1 MGQKIVAE
9 NRKARHDY
17 FILDSYEAG
26 LALTG
31 TEVKSMRAGRV
42 NLKDSYIFIQNNEAF
57 IEGMHVSPYEQGN
70 RFNVDPLRKRKLL
83 LHKKEIIKLRMKTQ
97 EQGLSIVPLKVYFKG
112 DKIKLEIA
120 VARGKKLYDKR
131 ATEAKK
137 SAEREIHRALR
148 EREKR

>member
-1 MGQKIVAE
+1 MGQKTVAE

-17 FILDSYEAG
+17 FILESLEAG
-26 LALTG
+26 IALTG

-83 LHKKEIIKLRMKTQ
+83 LHKKEILKLRAKTQ
-97 EQGLSIVPLKVYFKG
+97 EQGLSIVPLTLYFKG
-112 DKIKLEIA
+112 DKIKVEIA
-120 VARGKKLYDKR
+120 IVHGKKLYDKR

-137 SAEREIHRALR
+137 SAEREIHRVLR

>member
-1 MGQKIVAE
+1 MGQKVIAE

-17 FILDSYEAG
+17 FILESLEAG
-26 LALTG
+26 IALTG

-83 LHKKEIIKLRMKTQ
+83 LHKKEILKLRAKTQ
-97 EQGLSIVPLKVYFKG
+97 EQGLGIVPLKLYFKD
-112 DKIKLEIA
+112 DKVKVEIA
-120 VARGKKLYDKR
+120 IVRGKKLYDKR

-137 SAEREIHRALR
+137 SAEREIHRVLR

>member
-1 MGQKIVAE
+1 MGQKVITE

-17 FILDSYEAG
+17 FILESLEVG
-26 LALTG
+26 IALTG

-83 LHKKEIIKLRMKTQ
+83 LHKKEILKLRAKTQ
-97 EQGLSIVPLKVYFKG
+97 EQGLGIVPLKLYFKD
-112 DKIKLEIA
+112 DKVKVEIA
-120 VARGKKLYDKR
+120 IVRGKKLYDKR

-137 SAEREIHRALR
+137 SAEREIHRVLR

>member
-1 MGQKIVAE
+1 MGQKTVAE
-9 NRKARHDY
+9 NRKASHDY
-17 FILDSYEAG
+17 FILESLEAG
-26 LALTG
+26 IALTG

-83 LHKKEIIKLRMKTQ
+83 LHKKEILKLRAKTQ
-97 EQGLSIVPLKVYFKG
+97 EQGLSIVPLKLYFNG
-112 DKIKLEIA
+112 DKIKVEIA
-120 VARGKKLYDKR
+120 IVRGKKLYDKR

-137 SAEREIHRALR
+137 SAEREIHRVLR